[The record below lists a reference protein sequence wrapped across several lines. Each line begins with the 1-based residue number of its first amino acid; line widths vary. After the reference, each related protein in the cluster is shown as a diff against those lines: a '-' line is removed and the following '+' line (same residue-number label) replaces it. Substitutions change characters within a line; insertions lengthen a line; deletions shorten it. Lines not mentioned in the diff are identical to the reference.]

1 MENSTLRG
9 GVRTGSF
16 STLLSFYVAVQCV
29 MLIVDVEVADE
40 YSDDS
45 DDVCLHTIVTAPVA
59 GPPATPPRLLLG
71 PGTPTIFVNTECI
84 EL

>member
-1 MENSTLRG
+1 
-9 GVRTGSF
+9 
-16 STLLSFYVAVQCV
+16 
-29 MLIVDVEVADE
+29 MLIVDVEVPDE

-59 GPPATPPRLLLG
+59 GPLATPPRLLLG

>member
-1 MENSTLRG
+1 MLQ
-9 GVRTGSF
+9 
-16 STLLSFYVAVQCV
+16 LCV

-59 GPPATPPRLLLG
+59 SPLATPPRLLLG

>member
-29 MLIVDVEVADE
+29 MLIVDVGVADE

-59 GPPATPPRLLLG
+59 GPPATPPLLLLG

>member
-1 MENSTLRG
+1 
-9 GVRTGSF
+9 
-16 STLLSFYVAVQCV
+16 
-29 MLIVDVEVADE
+29 MLIVDVEVPDE

-59 GPPATPPRLLLG
+59 GPPATPPLLLLG